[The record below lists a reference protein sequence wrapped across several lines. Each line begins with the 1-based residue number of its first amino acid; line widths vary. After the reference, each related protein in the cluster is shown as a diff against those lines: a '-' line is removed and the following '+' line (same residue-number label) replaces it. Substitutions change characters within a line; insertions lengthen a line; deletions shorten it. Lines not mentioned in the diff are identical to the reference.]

1 MKFFKR
7 LQKNGVSPKT
17 FLSFLG
23 FLILSMGVLA
33 GIALLDTSSEN
44 RSRANI
50 YTSYICSTPDGSIS
64 VELTATHSETVGTNS
79 VTATGGISKPAG
91 FYYDVIANLY
101 RYACTCP
108 DVNQGVCPS
117 CTSSS
122 IPVTNSGGTSITTI
136 WNESN
141 AQFPGTTGCATLQSD
156 VTLGGVLL
164 RDPVNGNTFSVSCV
178 PAPGPGI
185 GISEVS
191 GYFCAAPSPSST
203 PTTTPTATQTP
214 TLPPGDPTATPTAT
228 PTPTAVVVS
237 LSCEQCDLDQDNRV
251 EHTAPTRDDLD
262 FIIGCLGQSSTSS
275 PCNRANLLPGGPLI
289 NSGDV
294 TVFVS
299 QCTGVYSNNQV
310 CTAVPPTTPTPTP
323 TPTLTAAVSWWQSY
337 SGLIYAQSMIK
348 SILPPNFNLVANMT
362 SNINNSAGIPLNN
375 TSGIYLGAGG
385 PSAHSS
391 LRQVTGQQST
401 VCSEY
406 TIPKLLVMANAQIIT
421 PSTRGLITS
430 PGEFMSGVGFT
441 DFGTYRVFRH
451 SGDLEIDLNSTW
463 NVVGTPF
470 VIFNEGGTITVTNSA
485 NNENIIAVANDSF
498 LGLFNSGS
506 IVIEDAV
513 GFSPPQSGTDLSP
526 ALTGLFFAND
536 PTGARGSGQ
545 IQVLSTNDTATEK
558 QFVGSGSFIGCG
570 GVELDREFAASVND
584 DYASEVFLFNPT
596 LVRNFPTALKDAHVT
611 WSEGI

>member
-141 AQFPGTTGCATLQSD
+141 AQFPATTGCATLQSD

-164 RDPVNGNTFSVSCV
+164 RNPNTGNTFSVSCV

-185 GISEVS
+185 SISEVS
-191 GYFCAAPSPSST
+191 GYFCAAPSPTS
-203 PTTTPTATQTP
+203 
-214 TLPPGDPTATPTAT
+214 TPTAT
-228 PTPTAVVVS
+228 PTVTVNTPTPTAPPTIPTNTPTPIVVT

-262 FIIGCLGQSSTSS
+262 FIIGCLGQPSSSS
-275 PCNRANLLPGGPLI
+275 PCNRANFYPSGAVI
-289 NSGDV
+289 NSGDIN
-294 TVFVS
+294 VFVS
-299 QCTGVYSNNQV
+299 QCTGVYTNNQV

-323 TPTLTAAVSWWQSY
+323 TLGATVSWWQSY

-406 TIPKLLVMANAQIIT
+406 TIPKLLEMANAQIIT

-470 VIFNEGGTITVTNSA
+470 IIFNEGGAITIANSA
-485 NNENIIAVANDSF
+485 NNENIITVANDSF
-498 LGLFNSGS
+498 LGLFTSGS
-506 IVIEDAV
+506 IVIEDTV
-513 GFSPPQSGTDLSP
+513 GSSPPRSGASLSP
-526 ALTGLFFAND
+526 ALTGLFFTND

-545 IQVLSTNDTATEK
+545 IQVLSTNDTSTEK

-570 GVELDREFAASVND
+570 GIELNREFEATVND